1 MYVYVCMYVSVLMS
15 NCPCFFVDNKQ
26 ELNDFMK
33 KELDEN
39 TDLQLRSRSSRAKK
53 SRSDDSCDE
62 ASYLIFFQLMKI
74 YMKMKIY
81 YNENN
86 SFKGVRD

>member
-1 MYVYVCMYVSVLMS
+1 MTGPWALRLGGGGARAPRAPWSRRLC

-39 TDLQLRSRSSRAKK
+39 TNLQLRSCSSRAKK

-62 ASYLIFFQLMKI
+62 ASYLIFFQL
-74 YMKMKIY
+74 
-81 YNENN
+81 
-86 SFKGVRD
+86 